1 MKKRVV
7 TALLA
12 AILILPLGIQTFPGI
27 NTVYAATGS
36 EQEIPE
42 DYTPIYDIADL
53 YAIRN
58 NLSGNYILMNDIDMT
73 ADTSKGGDYD
83 CGTGW
88 DSIEEFNGVLDGNGH
103 RIIGMHIF
111 GEFSSDAMIG
121 LFENFHNASIL
132 NLGMV
137 DCDINVT
144 INRNSYIGTLS
155 GIGDGSVSNCYADG
169 KIVVASPE
177 NAEGEIGG
185 LIGGVGYPA
194 GHHDTIIQE
203 CYNACE
209 VDGENIAIGEDEN
222 SIFLGGICGKG
233 CYYSNGGSSE
243 IRIKESYNIGN
254 IKGKENTKIGSLCG
268 NMGYDNYENC
278 QYLKGTAQ
286 QGIGD
291 IEGVIPD
298 IGAIMSDSNCV
309 ILTEAQMKNEKLFTG
324 YDFTDTWE
332 IDPYCSYPY
341 PQFKNN
347 RMIRVKSINLK
358 TPPSKLTYNQGE
370 DLSINGSVLEVTY
383 EDGIKTS
390 VPLSLDMLTDYD
402 MMQIGTQRVTVTYGG
417 VKTNFSIEVKEIPV
431 SSIAIPETLSI
442 YRSKE
447 QRLTPTILPD
457 NATDKSVAWESSDPS
472 IASVDNNGLV
482 KAKANGTAI
491 ITATSSNGLTSRCTV
506 TVLVPAV
513 SVQLSQTSLTLKE
526 GESRNITAQALP
538 LECTDTVKWRS
549 GNSAVAEVYDG
560 LIIAKKAGTAVVT
573 AYTDSGAQAAC
584 TVTVQNPVTVN
595 PGSNG
600 GSGGNPNN
608 NAALIKRTTS
618 AKAKIKSA
626 KNSKSKSLTLKLSG
640 LSDCD
645 GYQIQYGLKKNFKGA
660 KSITKKT
667 SSVTVKKLKAKKT
680 YYVRA
685 RVYKKIAGTTYY
697 GKWSSRKSVKIKK

>member
-1 MKKRVV
+1 MKMMKRVV
-7 TALLA
+7 TVLLA
-12 AILILPLGIQTFPGI
+12 AVLTLPLGIQTFPGI

-58 NLSGNYILMNDIDMT
+58 DLSGNYILMNDIDMT

-88 DSIEEFNGVLDGNGH
+88 DSIEEFGGVLDGNGN

-111 GEFSSDAMIG
+111 GEFMYPSKIG
-121 LFENFHNASIL
+121 LFESIDGCHIQ
-132 NLGMV
+132 NLGIV
-137 DCDINVT
+137 DCDINIT
-144 INRNSYIGTLS
+144 GSFSYMGALS
-155 GIGDGSVSNCYADG
+155 GEIDRCIITNCYASGNITVSGQSDG
-169 KIVVASPE
+169 G
-177 NAEGEIGG
+177 NIGG
-185 LIGGVGYPA
+185 LTGGIGIYSYGTA
-194 GHHDTIIQE
+194 EIQE
-203 CYNACE
+203 CYSACE
-209 VDGENIAIGEDEN
+209 INVSNIESE
-222 SIFLGGICGKG
+222 SITLGGICGEGDYGDGIVK
-233 CYYSNGGSSE
+233 
-243 IRIKESYNIGN
+243 ITQSYNVGNIIGN
-254 IKGKENTKIGSLCG
+254 ENAQIGSICG
-268 NMGYDNYENC
+268 NIHIPSFGSYYKNC
-278 QYLKGTAQ
+278 QYLKGSAL
-286 QGIGD
+286 QGIGNID
-291 IEGVIPD
+291 D
-298 IGAIMSDSNCV
+298 NSNCV
-309 ILTEAQMKNEKLFTG
+309 ALNENQMKNAKLFTG

-526 GESRNITAQALP
+526 AFL
-538 LECTDTVKWRS
+538 
-549 GNSAVAEVYDG
+549 
-560 LIIAKKAGTAVVT
+560 
-573 AYTDSGAQAAC
+573 
-584 TVTVQNPVTVN
+584 
-595 PGSNG
+595 
-600 GSGGNPNN
+600 
-608 NAALIKRTTS
+608 
-618 AKAKIKSA
+618 
-626 KNSKSKSLTLKLSG
+626 
-640 LSDCD
+640 
-645 GYQIQYGLKKNFKGA
+645 
-660 KSITKKT
+660 
-667 SSVTVKKLKAKKT
+667 
-680 YYVRA
+680 
-685 RVYKKIAGTTYY
+685 
-697 GKWSSRKSVKIKK
+697 